1 MRNRSLLI
9 AGVLLVATSTIGAA
23 VQGAISGPQE
33 WWPGHM
39 FGGGHMG
46 RWSDTSRTSSL
57 IEGAEVLVV
66 TATDFGFSP
75 AELVVQVGEPVNL
88 TLVNEGAVP
97 HDLTILGLA
106 VHVEAGPGQRVTVG
120 MVPEKTGSFDI
131 LCTYPGHSDLG
142 MTGVMVV
149 RDSG

>member
-1 MRNRSLLI
+1 
-9 AGVLLVATSTIGAA
+9 
-23 VQGAISGPQE
+23 
-33 WWPGHM
+33 
-39 FGGGHMG
+39 MG
-46 RWSDTSRTSSL
+46 RWSDTSRSSSL

-97 HDLTILGLA
+97 HDLTILGLG
-106 VHVEAGPGQRVTVG
+106 VHVAAGPGQQVTVG
-120 MVPEKTGSFDI
+120 MVPEKTGSFEI
-131 LCTYPGHSDLG
+131 VCTYPGHSDLG

-149 RDSG
+149 RDRG

>member
-9 AGVLLVATSTIGAA
+9 AGVILVAASMIGPA
-23 VQGAISGPQE
+23 VQGAIAGPQE
-33 WWPGHM
+33 WWPRHM
-39 FGGGHMG
+39 LGGGHMG
-46 RWSDTSRTSSL
+46 WWTDASRSSSP
-57 IEGAEVLVV
+57 IDGAEVLVV

-97 HDLTILGLA
+97 HDLSILGLG
-106 VHVEAGPGQRVTVG
+106 VHVAAGPGQQVTVG
-120 MVPEKTGSFDI
+120 TVPEETGSFEFV
-131 LCTYPGHSDLG
+131 CAYPGHKDLG

-149 RDSG
+149 RDRG

>member
-1 MRNRSLLI
+1 MRNR
-9 AGVLLVATSTIGAA
+9 VLLVAGVILVTASMIGPAM
-23 VQGAISGPQE
+23 QGAIAGPQE
-33 WWPGHM
+33 WWPSHM

-46 RWSDTSRTSSL
+46 WSTDAPGSSSR
-57 IEGAEVLVV
+57 IDGAKELVV

-75 AELVVQVGEPVNL
+75 TELVVQVGEPVNL

-97 HDLTILGLA
+97 HDLTISGLG
-106 VHVEAGPGQRVTVG
+106 VHVATAPGQQVTVG
-120 MVPEKTGSFDI
+120 VVPEKTGSFEI
-131 LCTYPGHSDLG
+131 VCTYPGHKDLG